1 MKVTKTQLKK
11 IIKEELA
18 RMEGHESSTDL
29 ETMVHDLGTPDLILQ
44 VLQAVSQEVPE
55 FEAAFKQHLLKCTKF
70 HKSTWI

>member
-44 VLQAVSQEVPE
+44 VLQAVSQEVPG
-55 FEAAFKQHLLKCTKF
+55 FVAAFKQHYDYF
-70 HKSTWI
+70 MSE